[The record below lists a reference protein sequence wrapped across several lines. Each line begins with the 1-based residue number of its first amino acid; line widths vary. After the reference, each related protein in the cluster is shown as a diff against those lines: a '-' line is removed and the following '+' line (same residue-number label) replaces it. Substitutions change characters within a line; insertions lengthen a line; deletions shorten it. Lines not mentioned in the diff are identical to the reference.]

1 MNNKQKRIVSLLLAI
16 VMLFSGWVI
25 PNEKAYAGTALPSI
39 SKSKYISTYTYASS
53 GKVYAYKDA
62 SLKTKTGGYIAC
74 ATDECRIY
82 EIKGQA
88 VHVSYPVPGNRKDAW
103 FSREA
108 FTYRDL
114 ASNGAQL
121 KFKCTKKVTTYKW
134 KNKSNTFGY
143 ISSGDTCYLLR
154 GDASSDWLQVIYPVS
169 SGYKMGW
176 VKGADIRTVIWPVT
190 TKITLNTSS
199 VTLNGIG
206 STTTLRAT
214 VTPSN
219 SSQSVSWSSSN
230 NNVATVSGG
239 TVKAVGAG
247 TATITA
253 KSGSKS
259 ASASV
264 KVVAGSQPSTPT
276 TVQPTGISLN
286 HGNFKLTKIGQ
297 TYKLV
302 ATVSPSNATDKS
314 VTWSS
319 SKTSVATVNSSG
331 TVKAK
336 SNGTAKITAKTTN
349 GKTVSVTVT
358 VNAYK
363 GTPQK
368 GTFNGKQFFVF
379 SQRDKAWA
387 SEPYKK
393 GTFDGVT
400 KNTTVGRSACH
411 LLSLVNATH
420 WLSGKFIDPIWLARY
435 AIKKGYRTNGHINMS
450 GLYRNI
456 CSNYGSTYG
465 IKYVGFT
472 DKSTRFSE
480 LKKHLKKGEAA
491 IGGGMGHVMAIVAYD
506 SPNDRYLVLDSY
518 GADSRGTKKHWYI
531 WKTVKQMTGKFGF
544 TYFYFIGK
552 R

>member
-1 MNNKQKRIVSLLLAI
+1 MVNRQKRVLSFLIAT

-276 TVQPTGISLN
+276 TVQPTGISLSSSS
-286 HGNFKLTKIGQ
+286 FTLTKKGATKKI
-297 TYKLV
+297 T
-302 ATVSPSNATDKS
+302 ATVSPSNATNKG

-319 SKTSVATVNSSG
+319 SNTSVATVSGG
-331 TVKAK
+331 TVTAKANGSTTITATTCNGKKATCKVNVKISSKLPWPTLVKNTYKGGFSLYEGHNGMDINAK
-336 SNGTAKITAKTTN
+336 SGSPLYSSFNGKATYYQRYRVIKNKKILVSYGNYVKIVSNDGKYIMLICHMSKFKNVEFKIKNAINAKDYWSVSKYPTLKPASWKSGDKEEKC
-349 GKTVSVTVT
+349 GKTVNVKIGTLLGYSGGTGRSTGPHLHVTLKV
-358 VNAYK
+358 K
-363 GTPQK
+363 QS
-368 GTFNGKQFFVF
+368 NGKYKLV
-379 SQRDKAWA
+379 D
-387 SEPYKK
+387 PY
-393 GTFDGVT
+393 
-400 KNTTVGRSACH
+400 
-411 LLSLVNATH
+411 
-420 WLSGKFIDPIWLARY
+420 
-435 AIKKGYRTNGHINMS
+435 
-450 GLYRNI
+450 
-456 CSNYGSTYG
+456 
-465 IKYVGFT
+465 
-472 DKSTRFSE
+472 
-480 LKKHLKKGEAA
+480 
-491 IGGGMGHVMAIVAYD
+491 
-506 SPNDRYLVLDSY
+506 SY
-518 GADSRGTKKHWYI
+518 FNSKVCAKDCK
-531 WKTVKQMTGKFGF
+531 
-544 TYFYFIGK
+544 
-552 R
+552 

>member
-1 MNNKQKRIVSLLLAI
+1 MVSRKKRVLSLLIAF
-16 VMLFSGWVI
+16 VMLFSLWVI
-25 PNEKAYAGTALPSI
+25 PNEKAYADTALPPVS
-39 SKSKYISTYTYASS
+39 SGNYISTYTYASS
-53 GKVYAYKDA
+53 GKVYAYNEA
-62 SLKTKTGGYIAC
+62 ALKTKTGGYISC
-74 ATDECRIY
+74 ATDECRII

-88 VHVSYPVPGNRKDAW
+88 VRVSYPVPGNRRTAW

-114 ASNGAQL
+114 ASNGAKQ

-143 ISSGDTCYLLR
+143 ISSGDNCYLLR

-176 VKGADIRTVIWPVT
+176 VKGDDIRTVIWPVT

-276 TVQPTGISLN
+276 TVQPTGISLSSSS
-286 HGNFKLTKIGQ
+286 FTLTKKGETKKI
-297 TYKLV
+297 T
-302 ATVSPSNATDKS
+302 ATVSPSNATNKG

-319 SKTSVATVNSSG
+319 SNVSVATVSGG
-331 TVKAK
+331 TV
-336 SNGTAKITAKTTN
+336 TAKANGKTTITAKTSN
-349 GKTVSVTVT
+349 GISKSLTVT
-358 VNAYK
+358 VKINLSNEEAVRDRLDKIAAGKYKLNSKTVLQVGKKFVGTKSNEQCKGYAKDVFYCCFKIWAGSTMKKPNNHKINNTSGMKLVATTSSVTEKSAKKLFSNARPGDFVQIRRSHTGSHSAILYK
-363 GTPQK
+363 VTSTGV
-368 GTFNGKQFFVF
+368 TFIEANLDGKNTI
-379 SQRDKAWA
+379 
-387 SEPYKK
+387 YKK
-393 GTFDGVT
+393 TYTWKGLA
-400 KNTTVGRSACH
+400 KNAKMSVYT
-411 LLSLVNATH
+411 AT
-420 WLSGKFIDPIWLARY
+420 SYK
-435 AIKKGYRTNGHINMS
+435 
-450 GLYRNI
+450 
-456 CSNYGSTYG
+456 
-465 IKYVGFT
+465 
-472 DKSTRFSE
+472 
-480 LKKHLKKGEAA
+480 LK
-491 IGGGMGHVMAIVAYD
+491 
-506 SPNDRYLVLDSY
+506 
-518 GADSRGTKKHWYI
+518 
-531 WKTVKQMTGKFGF
+531 
-544 TYFYFIGK
+544 
-552 R
+552 